1 MKDHNGNNDAAGH
14 DESTDA
20 IGSMIRDAGLRP
32 SVDPERRTRVEQRL
46 RAEWRAGL
54 GARPQRRRRWMVGV
68 AAAAGL
74 SLVAFGLWRSM
85 VHSTLPPSARLVVAH
100 GRVLGADHAPLAPG
114 ALLFPGTPIESASDA
129 GAAFEMSSGAVVR
142 MASDTEVDVL
152 DDRQVRLKRGRV
164 YIDTG
169 LAASRAHSRQI
180 SVLTPF
186 GTVEDIGTQFELLLD
201 AATIRVRVREGR
213 VRVGE
218 AASARDVEHG
228 AQLILAV
235 GAAPKL
241 SAIEP
246 TSQEWDW
253 SLALAPPFRLEGAT
267 LARFLEWSTRESGLR
282 LSYADPT
289 AFNLAES
296 TVLHGSI
303 EQLHPRAAIDAVIA
317 TTTLRISELEG
328 EIHVSRSAH

>member
-1 MKDHNGNNDAAGH
+1 MKDHNGNDEAAGH

-20 IGSMIRDAGLRP
+20 IGSMIREAGLRP
-32 SVDPERRTRVEQRL
+32 TIDPERRARVEQRL

-54 GARPQRRRRWMVGV
+54 GAQPQRRRRWMVGV
-68 AAAAGL
+68 AVAAVL
-74 SLVAFGLWRSM
+74 SLVAFGLWRSI
-85 VHSTLPPSARLVVAH
+85 VQPTLPPAARLVVAH
-100 GRVLGADHAPLAPG
+100 GRVLGADHAPLASG
-114 ALLFPGTPIESASDA
+114 AALLPGTPVESASDG
-129 GAAFEMSSGAVVR
+129 GAAFEMSSGVVVR
-142 MASDTEVDVL
+142 MAGDTAVEVL
-152 DDRQVRLKRGRV
+152 DERQVRLERGRV

-169 LAASRAHSRQI
+169 LAASPAHSRQI

-235 GAAPKL
+235 GAAPEM

-253 SLALAPPFRLEGAT
+253 SLALAQPFKLEGAT

-317 TTTLRISELEG
+317 TTTLRISEREG
-328 EIHVSRSAH
+328 EIHVSRSAQ